1 MQKDGSVR
9 SIGIV
14 QQDEEQESHAGDIE
28 LLWMYTSE
36 QVENDDWFEGQLEV
50 QAHAFEDIPQNYS
63 VGIKN
68 LKIKAFRIYL
78 FS

>member
-1 MQKDGSVR
+1 MR

-50 QAHAFEDIPQNYS
+50 QAHAFADIPQNYS
-63 VGIKN
+63 VGIQN
-68 LKIKAFRIYL
+68 LTIEAFTIDS